1 MIRVVIFIVMLGLI
15 SSCNH
20 RDKLSENYLETK
32 KSIDLV
38 VQQLF
43 LVQMSK
49 YESLEIG
56 LRRMSYSEI
65 DTIRKNRSQ
74 KLIFALKKEVNE
86 LQKEIQLI
94 DEVDVKMTDPREI
107 NEWIGK
113 EFQNFKDA
121 QIVRI
126 KDFNTIG
133 NFFREPISP
142 FESKWNNDFHCLDSV
157 QDLSLA
163 KLNLSKL
170 KLDLLLMNM
179 DACSVF
185 MSNWHFEFRVYPYPQ
200 IVIVDDKIIP
210 QKSKYKANVIFGVFV
225 SRAVDEI
232 VVNELYINKK
242 RQNFK
247 KRIIV
252 SQISDFELEVK
263 DAGEY
268 KYKGYVKYKSPD
280 GDEFVPFEKSFVVE

>member
-1 MIRVVIFIVMLGLI
+1 MLGFI
-15 SSCNH
+15 SFSCNH

-43 LVQMSK
+43 LVHMSEF
-49 YESLEIG
+49 ESLEIG
-56 LRRMSYSEI
+56 FRRTFDDEI
-65 DTIRKNRSQ
+65 DTTGSNRSQ
-74 KLIFALKKEVNE
+74 ELLRALKKDINEV
-86 LQKEIQLI
+86 QKEMQLI
-94 DEVDVKMTDPREI
+94 DDVEAKMTDAREI

-121 QIVRI
+121 QIIRI
-126 KDFNTIG
+126 KDFDVIG
-133 NFFREPISP
+133 NSLREPISA
-142 FESKWNNDFHCLDSV
+142 FESKWNNNFHYFDSL

-170 KLDLLLMNM
+170 KLDLLLMIM
-179 DACSVF
+179 DAKSVYLT
-185 MSNWHFEFRVYPYPQ
+185 NWTIDFFVYDYPQ
-200 IVIVDDKIIP
+200 ITIVDENIVS
-210 QKSKYKANVIFGVFV
+210 QKSKYKANVIFGALG

-247 KRIIV
+247 KRLKI
-252 SQISDFELEVK
+252 SRISDFEMEVK

-268 KYKGYVKYKSPD
+268 EYKGYVKYKSAE
-280 GDEFVPFEKSFVVE
+280 GDKFVPFEKSFVVE

>member
-1 MIRVVIFIVMLGLI
+1 MLMLGFVS

-38 VQQLF
+38 VQQLY

-49 YESLEIG
+49 YERLEMG

-65 DTIRKNRSQ
+65 DTIRKNRCQ
-74 KLIFALKKEVNE
+74 ELIFALKEEINV
-86 LQKEIQLI
+86 LQKEMQLI
-94 DEVDVKMTDPREI
+94 DDVDGKMSDAREI
-107 NEWIGK
+107 NKWIAK

-121 QIVRI
+121 QMIRI
-126 KDFNTIG
+126 KNFNTIM
-133 NFFREPISP
+133 NSFRVPIST
-142 FESKWNNDFHCLDSV
+142 FESKWNNDFHCLDNV

-179 DACSVF
+179 DAFSVY
-185 MSNWHFEFRVYPYPQ
+185 MSNWHFEFGVYPYPQ
-200 IVIVDDKIIP
+200 IVIADEKIIP

-232 VVNELYINKK
+232 VVNELYVNKK
-242 RQNFK
+242 RQNFN
-247 KRIIV
+247 KRLKV
-252 SQISDFELEVK
+252 SSVSNFEMEVK

-268 KYKGYVKYKSPD
+268 KYKGYVKYKSPE